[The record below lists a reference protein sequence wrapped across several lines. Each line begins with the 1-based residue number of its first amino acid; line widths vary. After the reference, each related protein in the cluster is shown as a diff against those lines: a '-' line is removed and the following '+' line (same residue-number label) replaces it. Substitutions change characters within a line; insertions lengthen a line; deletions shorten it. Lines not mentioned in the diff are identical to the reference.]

1 MLASAYSA
9 LLRQR
14 GKGSKKMI
22 ERFSAGATAV
32 AKLYGHDNVGDFI
45 VSHIATL
52 QGADNALVSRCG
64 EVLAAVREG
73 FGVGGEHSLMVIA
86 LGQTLLSG
94 GVVPV
99 GGVVSLSNPVTLT
112 CAAIGAIHYGWNA
125 LSEQEKAAIL
135 ASVATIFATGVE
147 SVRSV
152 AGFVLKTIKALLSR
166 ENLAALKKMA
176 SDGAAYFDRCIGDIT
191 RSIADRSRDLYQA
204 TWKRLPDVASSLP
217 VSLPFRRAA
226 NVTPS
231 DTEITPAIL
240 PPQ

>member
-1 MLASAYSA
+1 
-9 LLRQR
+9 
-14 GKGSKKMI
+14 MI
-22 ERFSAGATAV
+22 EKFSAGATAV
-32 AKLYGHDNVGDFI
+32 AKLYGHGNVGDFI

-52 QGADNALVSRCG
+52 RGADNALVSRCG

-86 LGQTLLSG
+86 VGQTLLSG

-99 GGVVSLSNPVTLT
+99 GGVVSLSNPITMT

-135 ASVATIFATGVE
+135 SSVATMFATGIE

-152 AGFVLKTIKALLSR
+152 ANFVLNTIKILLSK
-166 ENLAALKKMA
+166 ENLAALKKFA
-176 SDGAAYFDRCIGDIT
+176 SDGAAYFDRCIGDISRT
-191 RSIADRSRDLYQA
+191 ITDRSRDLYNA
-204 TWKRLPDVASSLP
+204 TGERLSHVVSSLP
-217 VSLPFRRAA
+217 IRLPFWRAA
-226 NVTPS
+226 DEVTS
-231 DTEITPAIL
+231 GFETEPARL